1 MALDPNNVQVL
12 RQMAA
17 IHRQGAQ
24 WQRVGETLQRALDVA
39 VANDDRKMILV
50 DLGELL
56 DKNMGQTDQGIAYYK
71 RALEID
77 SLYLPALSALE
88 RIYDERQPRGSR
100 ASSRARCRR
109 SRREQIAARKLR
121 IASSTS
127 SRSASSSAPAR
138 STARC
143 STLDGTSLPRC
154 AVSSA

>member
-1 MALDPNNVQVL
+1 PYYQQIMALDPNNVQVL

-17 IHRQGAQ
+17 IHRLGAQ

-56 DKNMGQTDQGIAYYK
+56 DKNMSQQDQGIAYYK

-88 RIYDERQPRGSR
+88 RIYDERQSHADLVGVLGSKVQ
-100 ASSRARCRR
+100 ALTDI
-109 SRREQIAARKLR
+109 EQVAATRLR
-121 IASSTS
+121 MA
-127 SRSASSSAPAR
+127 
-138 STARC
+138 
-143 STLDGTSLPRC
+143 
-154 AVSSA
+154 